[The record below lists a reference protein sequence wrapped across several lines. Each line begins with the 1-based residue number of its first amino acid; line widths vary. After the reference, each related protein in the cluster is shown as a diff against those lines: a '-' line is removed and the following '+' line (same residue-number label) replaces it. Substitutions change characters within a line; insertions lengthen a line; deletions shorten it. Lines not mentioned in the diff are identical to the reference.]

1 MPAWYVAACRA
12 NITCGGMIASLS
24 DQEVQ
29 RELGIS
35 NPLHRLKLRVAVQE
49 IIAYTNIDTSDPA
62 STIATPPID
71 FPLFQVAS
79 FYLFISKSYLTFLR
93 YSRTYADICLSKVLE
108 SKSNFIVNYV
118 AKNLHIFLVNYLT
131 TRAHC

>member
-35 NPLHRLKLRVAVQE
+35 NPLHRLKLRVAIQE
-49 IIAYTNIDTSDPA
+49 MMAFTNVRSSDLA
-62 STIATPPID
+62 HSTGAQPNDLPLLKVSCVTPFSLPPSQQ
-71 FPLFQVAS
+71 F
-79 FYLFISKSYLTFLR
+79 
-93 YSRTYADICLSKVLE
+93 
-108 SKSNFIVNYV
+108 
-118 AKNLHIFLVNYLT
+118 
-131 TRAHC
+131 

>member
-35 NPLHRLKLRVAVQE
+35 NPLHRLKLRVAIQE
-49 IIAYTNIDTSDPA
+49 MIAFTNADPSDPTHSA
-62 STIATPPID
+62 GTQPID
-71 FPLFQVAS
+71 LPLLQVS
-79 FYLFISKSYLTFLR
+79 SVTLSNLTP
-93 YSRTYADICLSKVLE
+93 RT
-108 SKSNFIVNYV
+108 
-118 AKNLHIFLVNYLT
+118 
-131 TRAHC
+131 

>member
-1 MPAWYVAACRA
+1 MPYHNQLIWLNHNFMSPLSCLLLFTFQHWVGMPAWYVAACRA

-49 IIAYTNIDTSDPA
+49 MIAYTGNQDTA
-62 STIATPPID
+62 TSTAEATGTPPID
-71 FPLFQVAS
+71 LPLLQVTDV
-79 FYLFISKSYLTFLR
+79 LIGLNCIDLER
-93 YSRTYADICLSKVLE
+93 YPWSIRCS
-108 SKSNFIVNYV
+108 
-118 AKNLHIFLVNYLT
+118 
-131 TRAHC
+131 

>member
-12 NITCGGMIASLS
+12 NITSGGMIASLS

-49 IIAYTNIDTSDPA
+49 MIAYTSNPGTATSNGGISGTA
-62 STIATPPID
+62 PID
-71 FPLFQVAS
+71 LPLFQVRKHIVFAI
-79 FYLFISKSYLTFLR
+79 YLNKELNSPEVKRVL
-93 YSRTYADICLSKVLE
+93 CNLSGLE
-108 SKSNFIVNYV
+108 I
-118 AKNLHIFLVNYLT
+118 
-131 TRAHC
+131 

>member
-49 IIAYTNIDTSDPA
+49 MIAYTNTDISDC
-62 STIATPPID
+62 SRTTGTPPID
-71 FPLFQVAS
+71 LPLFQVAA
-79 FYLFISKSYLTFLR
+79 YRL
-93 YSRTYADICLSKVLE
+93 
-108 SKSNFIVNYV
+108 
-118 AKNLHIFLVNYLT
+118 
-131 TRAHC
+131 

>member
-12 NITCGGMIASLS
+12 NITSGGMIASLS

-49 IIAYTNIDTSDPA
+49 MIAYTTSPDAAGPA
-62 STIATPPID
+62 VGTSGTPPIEL
-71 FPLFQVAS
+71 PLLQVS
-79 FYLFISKSYLTFLR
+79 LFFKLILLIYDVFIAGFRILLDLSQLR
-93 YSRTYADICLSKVLE
+93 RF
-108 SKSNFIVNYV
+108 SN
-118 AKNLHIFLVNYLT
+118 L
-131 TRAHC
+131 